1 METDPHRAQIIWRQQ
16 TMHKSGWIAASMCA
30 VLIAMV
36 MAPVADTSGAD
47 TLAADVPTILIT
59 GSSRGIGL
67 EITRRYAERGWR
79 VIATCRKP
87 ENASDLQEIAAENS
101 NVTIDQLD
109 VTDIEMID
117 ALAKKYAGTAID
129 VLLNN
134 AGISGGSENQVFGEF
149 NYDVYDKVMA
159 VNVLGPLR
167 MAEAFIEQVAA
178 SEQKKII
185 NISSGQGSITN
196 TFGGQYFYRASKA
209 ALNMV
214 MRTLS
219 VEVKKRGITV
229 GLLSPGF
236 VRTDFTKG
244 LDFPF
249 MITPEESAAA
259 LVKLID
265 NYTIEDTGTFVRHT
279 GEPFPW

>member
-1 METDPHRAQIIWRQQ
+1 MILP
-16 TMHKSGWIAASMCA
+16 GLLLLAAM
-30 VLIAMV
+30 LIA
-36 MAPVADTSGAD
+36 PTTGILGAD
-47 TLAADVPTILIT
+47 RLAADAPTVLIT

-67 EITRRYAERGWR
+67 EITRRYAEKGWR

-87 ENASDLQEIAAENS
+87 DKATELQAVAAEYPD
-101 NVTIDQLD
+101 VTIDRLD
-109 VTDIEMID
+109 VTDFEMID
-117 ALAKKYAGTAID
+117 ALAEKYAGTPID

-149 NYDVYDKVMA
+149 KYDVYDKVMA

-167 MAEAFIEQVAA
+167 MSEAFIEHVAA

-185 NISSGQGSITN
+185 NITSGQGSITN

-219 VEVKKRGITV
+219 VELKKQGITV

-249 MITPEESAAA
+249 MITPEESAEAV
-259 LVKLID
+259 VKLID